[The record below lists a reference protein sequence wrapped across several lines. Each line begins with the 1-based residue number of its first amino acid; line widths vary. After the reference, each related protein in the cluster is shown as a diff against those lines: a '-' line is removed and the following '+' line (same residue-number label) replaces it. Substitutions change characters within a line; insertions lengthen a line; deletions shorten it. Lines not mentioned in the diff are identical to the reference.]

1 VTGGVCVWIGFSAP
15 GAASGG
21 VGAGANSGGEFGH
34 HDRIGCRIIIGLA
47 GGHGRWSFL
56 ARGEMTP

>member
-15 GAASGG
+15 GAASGVDTGG

-34 HDRIGCRIIIGLA
+34 HDRIGCRIIIDLA
-47 GGHGRWSFL
+47 GGHGR
-56 ARGEMTP
+56 